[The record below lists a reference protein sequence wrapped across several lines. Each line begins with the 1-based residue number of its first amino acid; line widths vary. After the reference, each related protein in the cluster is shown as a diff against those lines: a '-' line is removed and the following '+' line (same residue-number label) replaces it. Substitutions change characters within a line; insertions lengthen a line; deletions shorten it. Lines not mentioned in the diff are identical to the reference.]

1 TYNQRVANGP
11 ISEQELEAVM
21 RQNADLKK
29 QYDELKTHLADAKL
43 AESLESR
50 QKGSQFQVVD
60 EANYPLA
67 PTKPSKAAIAF
78 GGMAVSLLISIAIAF
93 IADISTQKIWTPSE
107 VEALLGITVLAEIP
121 QILTNSDLVVARK
134 KRYTFI
140 ASSVAL

>member
-1 TYNQRVANGP
+1 
-11 ISEQELEAVM
+11 
-21 RQNADLKK
+21 
-29 QYDELKTHLADAKL
+29 DAKL

-140 ASSVAL
+140 ASSVALAAVYGLCLYGVYVKQGFILRHLDTVIQKFY